1 MTKSINAAKLTW
13 LPKKTFQLEFS
24 LPWTEVKKTYDLV
37 VDQLVKTAKIE
48 GFRPGKAPK
57 DLVEKSADKGR
68 LYGEVINQLLP
79 ISYAKAISGH
89 QLRPAVS
96 PKVTIIKA
104 EENQAWEFKAVS
116 CELPEVKLNNYVAS
130 VKGALVKS
138 KLWTPDKGDPTK
150 KEDKELDS
158 TQKLNL
164 ISQALITDTKIDLPD
179 LLIETEADRML
190 AKLLDQV
197 QKLGLTIDQYANSN
211 NKTVDQIKTE
221 YHLTAENTLKL
232 ELILQAIA
240 EEKNFKVEDKDI
252 DALINASGDEKIK
265 KQLQAPS
272 ERAYISSILKKRQ
285 TIDYLLSL

>member
-1 MTKSINAAKLTW
+1 MTKSIDAAKLSW

-79 ISYAKAISGH
+79 ISYAQAIAQH
-89 QLRPAVS
+89 KLRPAVS

-116 CELPEVKLNNYVAS
+116 CELPDLKLNDYTAS
-130 VKGALVKS
+130 VKGALAKS
-138 KLWTPDKGDPTK
+138 KLWTPDK
-150 KEDKELDS
+150 KELDS
-158 TQKLNL
+158 TQKMNL
-164 ISQALITDTKIDLPD
+164 ITQALITDIKIDLPD

-197 QKLGLTIDQYANSN
+197 QKLGLTIDQYATSN

-240 EEKNFKVEDKDI
+240 EEKKFKVEDKDI
-252 DALINASGDEKIK
+252 NALIDASGDEKIK

-285 TIDYLLSL
+285 AIDYLLSL